1 MVKVLAHGEDS
12 YRLVNTAGSDVGW
25 IRPRTIGF
33 GGFATEEAAF
43 AAALAGGRALA
54 NRFKREFGV
63 SHPALSERPRLR
75 KKLDGAYEWIAD
87 GRVPIARLI
96 REETETSQVE
106 RFAIEFVLPSYAS
119 DAVAINSAQ
128 VVYGAI
134 DRAIP
139 EAATRTMADAQP
151 VG

>member
-12 YRLVNTAGSDVGW
+12 FRLVNEAGMDVGW

-33 GGFATEEAAF
+33 GGLATEEQAF

-63 SHPALSERPRLR
+63 SHPALTEKPRLR
-75 KKLDGAYEWIAD
+75 KVRDGAYEWIAD
-87 GRVPIARLI
+87 GRVPIARLL
-96 REETETSQVE
+96 REEGGTLATE
-106 RFAIEFVLPSYAS
+106 RYAIEFVLPSYAT
-119 DAVAINSAQ
+119 DAVAINAAQ
-128 VVYGAI
+128 VVYGAFEPTVR
-134 DRAIP
+134 D
-139 EAATRTMADAQP
+139 AAALAAAGALP